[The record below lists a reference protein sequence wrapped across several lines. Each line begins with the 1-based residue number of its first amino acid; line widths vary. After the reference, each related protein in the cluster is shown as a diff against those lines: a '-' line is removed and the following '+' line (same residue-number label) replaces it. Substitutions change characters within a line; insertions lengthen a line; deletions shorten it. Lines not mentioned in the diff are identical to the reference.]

1 MSILAAVRRHFTTP
15 VLRRRWFV
23 LLFTLGLTTQ
33 PLFGALGY
41 EGALVLTPLI
51 SVLALAVGVDAVR
64 DTRLAHVADP
74 VALSIQTSGER
85 LRLLVLRALGD
96 LCSLLTLALGA
107 FILANFW
114 QINCD
119 LPGGLLWFLVLPTAS
134 GLLGVVAGLWGGVL
148 GTSRASQLL
157 LAAVPL
163 LYSLVLGLWRI
174 YVDPVVY
181 AIDPFFGYFAGP
193 LYDEA
198 IPITARLLWFRAYNF
213 LIAGAALALLS
224 LTLGPG
230 LKLHLRRDSLRRS
243 PFTLATL
250 LACLMPGVLLG
261 VFAAENGFHATEAS
275 LANVLPRTRVTDHFV
290 IHYAAN
296 SASARDI
303 DLLAA
308 EHEFAWQ
315 RLSAQIGREP
325 QVPVHSFVF
334 PSPELKR
341 AWIGAG
347 HTEVAPPWRGHIYL
361 NEQGFPHR
369 VLHHELAHVFSY
381 TVGEPLFGTSSAVS
395 WRGLRVNL
403 ALVEGFATAFAPRSE
418 SGLDLHDQ
426 AAILDRLEMRPVL
439 GDIMGLGFWGK
450 SSRRA
455 YTAAGS
461 FCRWL
466 IDTRGVEPFLHL
478 YGTAG
483 DFELAYGT
491 SLDALEVEWLAFL
504 RARPLRARDIE
515 ALRQR
520 FKQRP
525 IFQRPCAHRAAELI
539 VEANLAH
546 HRGLEVERIEALRDL
561 CTIEPEQPEHR
572 LLLAQAEAQAN
583 MQDAAAA
590 TLADVSRQPDLTDT
604 IAALIDERLG
614 DLALA
619 RFDLPVAL
627 TYYDRALTR
636 GLGDNQI
643 RQLQIKRMGAADP
656 ALAPRVLAYFDPFE
670 PNPDHPSEAVLRLY
684 AAEQIA
690 ELPRYAPLGGYL
702 VGRQLLNV
710 QQGAAAIEPLQRA
723 LHPEDGD
730 NPLSTS
736 ELRRG
741 ALFMLLEAQ
750 TRARNYDAA
759 ARVLAEL
766 QDDPDADSGLRL
778 DATLWTERLAFLRT
792 HLP

>member
-1 MSILAAVRRHFTTP
+1 MSIHAAVRRHFTTP
-15 VLRRRWFV
+15 ALRRRWFV
-23 LLFTLGLTTQ
+23 LLFTLALTSQ

-51 SVLALAVGVDAVR
+51 SLFALAVGVDAVR
-64 DTRLAHVADP
+64 DARQADATDP
-74 VALSIQTSGER
+74 HAMSLQTPGER
-85 LRLLVLRALGD
+85 LRLLFLRGLGD
-96 LCSLLTLALGA
+96 LCSLLTLSLGA

-114 QINCD
+114 QVNCD

-134 GLLGVVAGLWGGVL
+134 GLLGLVAGLWGGVL
-148 GTSRASQLL
+148 ARRRPVQLL
-157 LAAVPL
+157 LAGLPL
-163 LYSLVLGLWRI
+163 LFSLVLGVWRI

-181 AIDPFFGYFAGP
+181 AIDPFWGYFAGP

-198 IPITARLLWFRAYNF
+198 IPITGRLLWFRAYNF
-213 LIAGAALALLS
+213 LLAGAAVALLS

-230 LKLHLRRDSLRRS
+230 LKVQLRGVSLRRS
-243 PFTLATL
+243 PFTVATL
-250 LACLMPGVLLG
+250 FACLLPGTLLG

-275 LANVLPRTRVTDHFV
+275 LANALPRTRVTDHFV

-296 SASARDI
+296 SAAARDI
-303 DLLAA
+303 ELLAA
-308 EHEFAWQ
+308 EHEFAWR
-315 RLSAQIGREP
+315 RLAAQIGREP
-325 QVPVHSFVF
+325 RAPVHSFVF

-347 HTEVAPPWRGHIYL
+347 NTEVAPPWRGHIYL
-361 NEQGFPHR
+361 NEQAFPHR

-381 TVGEPLFGTSSAVS
+381 VVGEPLFGTSSAVS

-426 AAILDRLEMRPVL
+426 AAILDRLELRPVL
-439 GDIMGLGFWGK
+439 GDIMGFGFWGK

-461 FCRWL
+461 FSRWL
-466 IDTRGVEPFLHL
+466 IDTRGVDPFLQL

-491 SLDALEVEWLAFL
+491 SLDALEVEWLAYL

-525 IFQRPCAHRAAELI
+525 IFQRPCAHRAADLLAG
-539 VEANLAH
+539 ANLAH
-546 HRGLEVERIEALRDL
+546 HRGLEVERIDLLRDL

-572 LLLAQAEAQAN
+572 LLLAQAQVQAG
-583 MQDAAAA
+583 MQDAASA
-590 TLADVSRQPDLTDT
+590 TLAELSRQVDLTDT
-604 IAALIDERLG
+604 IAALVDERLG

-636 GLGDNQI
+636 GLGDNQV

-670 PNPDHPSEAVLRLY
+670 PNPEHPSEAVLRLY

-690 ELPRYAPLGGYL
+690 ALPRYAPLGGYL
-702 VGRQLLNV
+702 LGRQLLNV

-723 LHPEDGD
+723 LHPEDEEH
-730 NPLSTS
+730 PLATA

-741 ALFMLLEAQ
+741 ALLMLLEAQ
-750 TRARNYDAA
+750 ARARNYDAA

-778 DATLWTERLAFLRT
+778 DATLWTERLEFLRAY
-792 HLP
+792 LP

>member
-1 MSILAAVRRHFTTP
+1 MTILAAARRHLTTP
-15 VLRRRWFV
+15 ALRRRWFI
-23 LLFTLGLTTQ
+23 LIFTLGLTTQ

-41 EGALVLTPLI
+41 EGCLVLTPLL
-51 SVLALAVGVDAVR
+51 SLLGLAVGVDAVR
-64 DTRLAHVADP
+64 DTRQAHLADP
-74 VALSIQTSGER
+74 VALSIHASHER
-85 LRLLVLRALGD
+85 LRLLFLRGFGD

-107 FILANFW
+107 FILANAW
-114 QINCD
+114 QVNCD
-119 LPGGLLWFLVLPTAS
+119 LASGFLWFLVLPASS
-134 GLLGVVAGLWGGVL
+134 GLLGLVAGLWGGVL
-148 GTSRASQLL
+148 AERRGVQLL
-157 LAAVPL
+157 LAGVPL
-163 LYSLVLGLWRI
+163 AFALALGLWRI

-198 IPITARLLWFRAYNF
+198 IPITARLWWFRAYNF

-230 LKLHLRRDSLRRS
+230 LKFNLRGVRLSSS
-243 PFTLATL
+243 PLTVATL
-250 LACLMPGVLLG
+250 LACLIPGTVLG
-261 VFAAENGFHATEAS
+261 VFAADNGFHATETS
-275 LANVLPRTRVTDHFV
+275 LARALPRTRVTEHFV
-290 IHYAAN
+290 IHYAPG
-296 SASARDI
+296 SAAARDI

-315 RLSAQIGREP
+315 RLARQIGREP
-325 QVPVHSFVF
+325 RAPVHSFVF
-334 PSPELKR
+334 PSPEAKR

-347 HTEVAPPWRGHIYL
+347 QTEVAPPWRGHIYL
-361 NEQGFPHR
+361 NEQPFPHR

-381 TVGEPLFGTSSAVS
+381 TVGEPLFGTSSALS

-426 AAILDRLEMRPVL
+426 AAILDRLDLRPVL
-439 GDIMGLGFWGK
+439 QDIMGLGFWGK
-450 SSRRA
+450 ASRRA

-466 IDTRGVEPFLHL
+466 IDTRGVEPFLTL

-483 DFELAYGT
+483 DFELSYGT
-491 SLDALEVEWLAFL
+491 SLDALEAEWLAFL
-504 RARPLRARDIE
+504 RDRPLRARDIE

-520 FKQRP
+520 FQQRP
-525 IFQRPCAHRAAELI
+525 IFQRPCAHRAADLLA
-539 VEANLAH
+539 EANRAH
-546 HRGLEVERIEALRDL
+546 HRGAEDERLSALQSL
-561 CTIEPEQPEHR
+561 CAVEPERPEHR
-572 LLLAQAEAQAN
+572 LLLAQAEAQAGL
-583 MQDAAAA
+583 QDAAAA
-590 TLADVSRQPDLTDT
+590 TLAELSRRLDLTDT
-604 IAALIDERLG
+604 VAALVDERLG

-627 TYYDRALTR
+627 TYYDRALLR
-636 GLGDNQI
+636 GISEAQT

-670 PNPDHPSEAVLRLY
+670 PNPEHPSEAVLRLW

-690 ELPRYAPLGGYL
+690 ALPRYAPLGGYL
-702 VGRQLLNV
+702 IGRQLLNV

-723 LHPEDGD
+723 LHPDSDEA
-730 NPLSTS
+730 PLATA

-741 ALFMLLEAQ
+741 ALLMLLEAH

-778 DATLWTERLAFLRT
+778 DATLWTERLEFLRSY
-792 HLP
+792 LP